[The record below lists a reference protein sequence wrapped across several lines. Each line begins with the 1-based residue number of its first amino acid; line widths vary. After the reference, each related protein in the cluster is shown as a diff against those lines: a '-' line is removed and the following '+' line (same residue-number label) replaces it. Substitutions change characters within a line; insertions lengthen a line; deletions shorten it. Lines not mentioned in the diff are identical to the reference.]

1 MTDNVL
7 KVMERSVEKGMSI
20 IFVDEIKFVF
30 LPAAGITDATF
41 IIYLEKIYHCIPR
54 KVLQWSM
61 RNREIPEWIITIV
74 EAIYNDAKCWVR
86 VDC

>member
-7 KVMERSVEKGMSI
+7 KVMERSVEKRMSI

-41 IIYLEKIYHCIPR
+41 IIYLETIYHCIPR
-54 KVLQWSM
+54 KVL
-61 RNREIPEWIITIV
+61 
-74 EAIYNDAKCWVR
+74 
-86 VDC
+86 